1 MFTPLFTPSTKYAVQ
16 QKEKQPCKY
25 LQSHY
30 PIPQHRATIYEK
42 KQLIIWSREDMQ
54 PAKGSMIVDLG
65 WMEKDEERKWLRSD
79 NIDSID
85 REQGEDLMSFT
96 ISKRNHKKQSNV

>member
-1 MFTPLFTPSTKYAVQ
+1 
-16 QKEKQPCKY
+16 
-25 LQSHY
+25 
-30 PIPQHRATIYEK
+30 
-42 KQLIIWSREDMQ
+42 MQ
-54 PAKGSMIVDLG
+54 TAKGSMIVDLG